1 MLPKCEINK
10 LKNRWGKFSYIH
22 ESECKHFISDYF
34 LSESTSLHL
43 GQGLLFTLS
52 LSSKF
57 SRTMPRSCEIILH
70 GRNLFLLPLILLHL
84 IFFQLCS
91 CLAILMAISCGE
103 TELFILHV
111 DDVGANTIQ
120 KILRM
125 WHNQQYAF
133 KLLQHL
139 FQPCTSL
146 QICEYQLSIC

>member
-1 MLPKCEINK
+1 
-10 LKNRWGKFSYIH
+10 
-22 ESECKHFISDYF
+22 
-34 LSESTSLHL
+34 
-43 GQGLLFTLS
+43 
-52 LSSKF
+52 
-57 SRTMPRSCEIILH
+57 
-70 GRNLFLLPLILLHL
+70 L

-103 TELFILHV
+103 LELFILHV

-125 WHNQQYAF
+125 WHSHQYAF

-146 QICEYQLSIC
+146 QICESQLSIC

>member
-1 MLPKCEINK
+1 MNLN
-10 LKNRWGKFSYIH
+10 LST
-22 ESECKHFISDYF
+22 FISDYF
-34 LSESTSLHL
+34 LTESTSLHL

-57 SRTMPRSCEIILH
+57 SRAMPRSCNIILH

-91 CLAILMAISCGE
+91 CLAILLMAISCGE
-103 TELFILHV
+103 LELFILHV

-125 WHNQQYAF
+125 RHNHQYAF
-133 KLLQHL
+133 KHL
-139 FQPCTSL
+139 FQPLTSL
-146 QICEYQLSIC
+146 QICESHLSIC